1 MKKIILAS
9 AAFFALTVNAQVKLT
24 KSDGSSVT
32 LPGVS
37 LGMVKVD
44 DYNFNQ
50 TIADISN
57 GKLTIYSVNWNR
69 SKDNFFSI
77 NGFQTDI
84 AKIRTE
90 SGILTLNEPLGCV
103 APAKSIMINTNENK
117 EVSMVITST
126 STGKIEKTIPIDQ
139 KYIVVSSES
148 QKSIDNLIAGIK
160 SGGFKGTTK
169 QETNTNE
176 ETVAAPVKT
185 NNSGDSKKT
194 TPKEVEKIKI
204 EFQNKGNEDIY
215 LIFENN
221 KGNQGTGRVG
231 KGQISSYY
239 FIPGAVVKLKKGGSV
254 VYTVAAGTK
263 NNTRVQL

>member
-44 DYNFNQ
+44 DYNFNE

-169 QETNTNE
+169 QET
-176 ETVAAPVKT
+176 
-185 NNSGDSKKT
+185 SKKT

-204 EFQNKGNEDIY
+204 EFQNKGNENIY